1 MSELLENTKPSSIS
15 LLLKGFTLEMEQM
28 SQEWKV
34 YNLFVSSPNI
44 FQEIIDAISSFA
56 ETLIKKGDLVGFY
69 YNCYNIPPKVQAH
82 VRFGFY
88 KLRDEPTMRE
98 KIAELEKQRKITKVE
113 LAQPDLRK
121 ADEVAIDKIKLTA
134 RKITEIVK
142 ADFKKPITIQQA
154 YYLIHLSMNPLFGYI
169 AEREIY
175 LSLTQAME
183 KAIREHNLLPKEQ
196 WLSFLDV

>member
-1 MSELLENTKPSSIS
+1 M
-15 LLLKGFTLEMEQM
+15 
-28 SQEWKV
+28 
-34 YNLFVSSPNI
+34 
-44 FQEIIDAISSFA
+44 FQELIDAISSFA

-69 YNCYNIPPKVQAH
+69 YNCYHIPLKMPAH

-88 KLRDEPTMRE
+88 KLRDEQKMRE
-98 KIAELEKQRKITKVE
+98 KIAELERQRKITKVE
-113 LAQPDLRK
+113 LTEPDLSK

-134 RKITEIVK
+134 RKITALVK

-183 KAIREHNLLPKEQ
+183 KAIRGHHLLPKDK